1 MNTYRQLSAV
11 NAVDQKHFTPFLI
24 IFIYGASQAIEF
36 GPR

>member
-11 NAVDQKHFTPFLI
+11 SAVDQKHFTPFFNY
-24 IFIYGASQAIEF
+24 FIYGASQAMEF